1 MPTYASTPWGWKPT
15 VTIVDKTLQTL
26 GGQAGTADVIVNA
39 LDSVR
44 RGGVVSVVGVYAS
57 NYNQFPLGKF
67 FDKAITLRGGQAP
80 VQRYIDQL
88 MQHVQQG
95 DVVLDDIITHR
106 LPLSEAEHGYK
117 IFNEKKDDCV
127 KVVLQP

>member
-1 MPTYASTPWGWKPT
+1 MRW
-15 VTIVDKTLQTL
+15 
-26 GGQAGTADVIVNA
+26 TACVGR
-39 LDSVR
+39 S
-44 RGGVVSVVGVYAS
+44 GVGVGVYAS
-57 NYNQFPLGKF
+57 NYNQFPLGKI
-67 FDKAITLRGGQAP
+67 FDKAITVRAGQAP

>member
-1 MPTYASTPWGWKPT
+1 
-15 VTIVDKTLQTL
+15 
-26 GGQAGTADVIVNA
+26 VIVNA

-57 NYNQFPLGKF
+57 NYNQFPLGKI
-67 FDKAITLRGGQAP
+67 FDKAITLRAGQAP

-106 LPLSEAEHGYK
+106 LPLAEAEHGYK